1 MAKVAPPEELAR
13 VDHAPPKKGWMD
25 MPVEL
30 KEGRWCYGSKPKDH
44 EVIGLP
50 NPRTW
55 SPGDED
61 WKLPENWQEIFLE
74 GMRER
79 LDKFRSFRIFMD
91 ICVRCGACADKCHF
105 YIGSGDPKNMPVLR
119 AELLRS
125 IYRGEFT
132 AAGKILGKLAG
143 GRKLTYDIFKD
154 LFYYF
159 FQCTECR
166 RCSLFCPY
174 GIDTAEVT
182 IIGRELLNL
191 LGCNIDWITG
201 PAANCYKMGN
211 HLGIQPHAY
220 HSMLE
225 FFCEEVEEITGIL
238 PEPSFNRKGAEILFI
253 TPSGDVFADPG
264 TFTAMGYL
272 MLFHYLEGI
281 GLDIT
286 WSTYASEGGN
296 FGFFTSHEMMKR
308 LNAKMYAEAKR
319 LGVKWILGG
328 ECGHMWRIC
337 NQYMDTMNGPA
348 DFLEVPKSPITGT
361 VFDNAESTKMV
372 HLVEFTADLIKHG
385 KLNLDP
391 SRNDPYKLTFHDS
404 CNTSRGMGFFDEPRY
419 VIQNIAN
426 SFHDMPINTIREQ
439 TFCCGSGSGLNTD
452 EFMDMRMRGA
462 FPRANALQYV
472 HDKHDVNMMAC
483 ICAIDR
489 ATLTTLCEYWV
500 PDVEVM
506 GIHELVGN
514 ALILEGEKKRT
525 MNLRGEEFPWV
536 EEEEEEE
543 VEEAPAEV
551 ILEAAEETAEEAAEE
566 TAEEPVE
573 EAVEAAEEAAE
584 EPVKEAAEEVEETA
598 EEPVKEAAVEEE
610 AEGEK

>member
-1 MAKVAPPEELAR
+1 MAKVAPPEELAK
-13 VDHAPPKKGWMD
+13 VDHTPPKKGWMD

-44 EVIGLP
+44 EVLGLP
-50 NPRTW
+50 NPRSW

-79 LDKFRSFRIFMD
+79 LDKFRSFRLFMD

-105 YIGSGDPKNMPVLR
+105 FIGSGDPKNMPVLR

-132 AAGKILGKLAG
+132 TAGKILGKLAG
-143 GRKLTYDIFKD
+143 GRKLTYDVFKD

-182 IIGRELLNL
+182 MIGRELLNL
-191 LGCNIDWITG
+191 LGCNIDWIAG
-201 PAANCYKMGN
+201 PVANCYRTGN

-220 HSMLE
+220 HSMVE
-225 FFCEEVEEITGIL
+225 FFCEEIEEITGIL
-238 PEPSFNRKGAEILFI
+238 PEPSLNRKGAEILFI
-253 TPSGDVFADPG
+253 TPSGDIFADPG

-272 MLFHYLEGI
+272 MLFHYLEGL

-296 FGFFTSHEMMKR
+296 FGSFTSHEMMKR
-308 LNAKMYAEAKR
+308 LNSKMYAEAKR
-319 LGVKWILGG
+319 LGVKYIIGG
-328 ECGHMWRIC
+328 ECGHMWRVC
-337 NQYMDTMNGPA
+337 NQYMDTMTGPA

-361 VFDNAESTKMV
+361 VFDNAKSHKMI
-372 HLVEFTADLIKHG
+372 HICEFTADLIKHG
-385 KLNLDP
+385 KLNLDL
-391 SRNDPYKLTFHDS
+391 SRNDQYKLTFHDS
-404 CNTSRGMGFFDEPRY
+404 CNPARGMGFFEEPRY
-419 VIQNIAN
+419 VIQNVAN
-426 SFHDMPINTIREQ
+426 SFNEMPIDTIREQ

-472 HDKHDVNMMAC
+472 HDKHDVNAMAC

-500 PDVEVM
+500 PDVEVI

-525 MNLRGEEFPWV
+525 MNLRAEEFPWV
-536 EEEEEEE
+536 EEEEA
-543 VEEAPAEV
+543 EEAAAEV
-551 ILEAAEETAEEAAEE
+551 ILEAAEEGVEEAAEE
-566 TAEEPVE
+566 VADEK
-573 EAVEAAEEAAE
+573 AAG
-584 EPVKEAAEEVEETA
+584 
-598 EEPVKEAAVEEE
+598 E
-610 AEGEK
+610 AEGEE